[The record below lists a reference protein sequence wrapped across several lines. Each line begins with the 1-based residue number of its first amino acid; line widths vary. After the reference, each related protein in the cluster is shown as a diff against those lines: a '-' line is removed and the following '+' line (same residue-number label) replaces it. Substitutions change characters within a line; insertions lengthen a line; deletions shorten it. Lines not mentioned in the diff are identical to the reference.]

1 MIEPLITR
9 YKKSIAE
16 RKRDEVIDM
25 KMAKDRSDIEF
36 IAMMADVDIYDDD
49 EGGEENES
57 E

>member
-36 IAMMADVDIYDDD
+36 IAMMADVDIYD
-49 EGGEENES
+49 EKGGEES
-57 E
+57 EDE